1 MNHQRL
7 AESIPTPPKK
17 TIIAKNGDVIRVS
30 QSEFKVMGTVTA
42 GAVYVDGLGVGDVNE
57 DILDDRQA
65 MATDGVVVIT
75 AITHPTP
82 HVEIVSRGFVNANSE
97 LYDAMREDAMI
108 LLERGIRE
116 KKRLEDI
123 RDDMYY
129 AIRRFV
135 RKATGRN
142 PVIIPVVVE

>member
-1 MNHQRL
+1 
-7 AESIPTPPKK
+7 
-17 TIIAKNGDVIRVS
+17 
-30 QSEFKVMGTVTA
+30 
-42 GAVYVDGLGVGDVNE
+42 
-57 DILDDRQA
+57 
-65 MATDGVVVIT
+65 
-75 AITHPTP
+75 
-82 HVEIVSRGFVNANSE
+82 
-97 LYDAMREDAMI
+97 MREDAMI

>member
-1 MNHQRL
+1 LNL
-7 AESIPTPPKK
+7 
-17 TIIAKNGDVIRVS
+17 
-30 QSEFKVMGTVTA
+30 
-42 GAVYVDGLGVGDVNE
+42 
-57 DILDDRQA
+57 
-65 MATDGVVVIT
+65 
-75 AITHPTP
+75 
-82 HVEIVSRGFVNANSE
+82 SRGFVNANSE